1 VIRNQPPAQLSS
13 WNQIRGLRD
22 PVNEIDELVTA
33 MLAIALAAVML
44 VEGPLLHARV
54 GMLRAMNHGREK
66 GVIRSQRDA
75 LGASGS

>member
-1 VIRNQPPAQLSS
+1 
-13 WNQIRGLRD
+13 
-22 PVNEIDELVTA
+22 VNEIDELVTA

>member
-54 GMLRAMNHGREK
+54 GMLRPMNHGREK